1 MRIHPALPIERCI
14 TAIVLLD
21 MNTSR
26 RDFLKASALV
36 AGYGILPPSI
46 ARAATADAIGAP
58 TVQRLEAG
66 WEFNRTTFGNPW
78 EMWSLHA
85 AGWSPV
91 QLPHCF
97 NHYDACDP
105 DTPAYR
111 GQGWYRTKIDPINP
125 YPGGRTLLHFSGAG
139 QRTSV
144 YAGNTLMGHNT
155 GGYNEFVVDL
165 TRAERNSHGEIPLA
179 VLCDNS
185 RDIHAIPSDVSDFN
199 LYGGIYRH
207 LRLVYVPAIA
217 IELLH
222 IKTDVTPGKPVQCSV
237 LARLY
242 NPESLTAPLEISVVV
257 TAPDDSIAH
266 SENVTLQPWDG
277 LRELAQFTIP
287 NPRLWSLSSPALYQ
301 CRLALRSQ
309 YGEQASTQRFGL
321 RHIEFQEH
329 GPFFL
334 NGEKLFLRGTHRHE
348 DHAGAA
354 AAVPDDITRRE
365 LRMIRDMGANFIRLA
380 HYQQSE
386 LVLDLCDELGLI
398 VWEELPWCRAGG
410 GDAALRANARHLLQL
425 MIEQHYNHPSI
436 VFWSLG
442 NEEDW
447 PGIDPGDGQVT
458 VPELMR
464 QLQDIAHKLDPSR
477 YTSFRRCA
485 PAMDI
490 PDVYSPSIWSGW
502 YSGRYQDYEKTL
514 EGYRN
519 KVRRLLHIEWGADSH
534 ARRHA
539 EEPYGEP
546 DPPFVPSTDTNAAQP
561 PQLPLVKHA
570 DWSETYACDLY
581 DWYLK
586 TQETLPWF
594 AGSAQWIFKDFS
606 TPLRPENPIPRVN
619 QKGLVERDLTYK
631 EGYFVF
637 QSYWAEKP
645 MVHIYGHSWPVRWG
659 KLGQPRLVRVYSNCD
674 SAELF
679 LNGKSCGVKTR
690 NSQDFPCAG
699 LRWSIPFNEGMNV
712 LRAVAKNSGASFADE
727 IHFTFQTTPWE
738 APARL
743 LLAEK
748 SRTPQL
754 ITVETKL
761 VDCHGTLCLDAR
773 NRVRF
778 TLAGPARFNDNLGTS
793 TGSRVIEVY
802 NGRAEISFI
811 PGTQPSVI
819 GVASEGIAESLLNV
833 GV

>member
-1 MRIHPALPIERCI
+1 MK
-14 TAIVLLD
+14 
-21 MNTSR
+21 TSR
-26 RDFLKASALV
+26 RSFLKSSALL
-36 AGYGILPPSI
+36 AGVSATSYSALSPSI
-46 ARAATADAIGAP
+46 ARAAALGSVSTP
-58 TVQRLEAG
+58 TVQPLETG
-66 WEFNRTTFGNPW
+66 WEFTRTTFGNPW
-78 EMWSLHA
+78 EMWTLPA
-85 AGWSPV
+85 AGWQTV

-105 DTPAYR
+105 DAPAYR
-111 GQGWYRTKIDPINP
+111 GQGWYRTRLKPANP
-125 YPGGRTLLHFSGAG
+125 FPGGRTLLHFGAAG

-144 YAGNTLMGHNT
+144 YAGNTLMGHNV

-165 TRAERNSHGEIPLA
+165 TRAELDSNGEIPLA

-207 LRLVYVPAIA
+207 LTLVYVPAVALEI
-217 IELLH
+217 LH
-222 IKTDVTPGKPVQCSV
+222 IKSDATPGQPAQCSV

-242 NPESLTAPLEISVVV
+242 NPESRTGRLDLALTITAADGSTVYATSLRLE
-257 TAPDDSIAH
+257 AWQAM
-266 SENVTLQPWDG
+266 
-277 LRELAQFTIP
+277 RELVQFTVP
-287 NPRLWSLSSPALYQ
+287 KPQLWSPSSPSLYQ
-301 CRLALRSQ
+301 CRLTLHSQ
-309 YGEQASTQRFGL
+309 YGEQTIAQRFGL
-321 RHIEFQEH
+321 RHFEFQEH

-334 NGEKLFLRGTHRHE
+334 NGDKLFLRGTHRHE
-348 DHAGAA
+348 DHAGVA

-365 LRMIRDMGANFIRLA
+365 FGMIREMGANFIRLA

-386 LVLDLCDELGLI
+386 LVLDLCDELGLV

-410 GDAALRANARHLLQL
+410 GDAALRANARHLLQV

-436 VFWSLG
+436 AFWSLG

-447 PGIDPGDGQVT
+447 PGIDSGDGQVT

-464 QLQDIAHKLDPSR
+464 QLQEIAHKQDPSR

-485 PAMDI
+485 PAVGI
-490 PDVYSPSIWSGW
+490 PDVYSPSIWPGW
-502 YSGRYQDYEKTL
+502 YSGRYEDYEKTL
-514 EGYRN
+514 EKYRGE
-519 KVRRLLHIEWGADSH
+519 VRRLLHIEWGADSH

-546 DPPFVPSTDTNAAQP
+546 YPPFATPLEKNSAQP
-561 PQLPLVKHA
+561 PRLPLAKHGQ
-570 DWSETYACDLY
+570 WSETYACDLY

-606 TPLRPENPIPRVN
+606 TPSRPENPIPRVN

-645 MVHIYGHSWPVRWG
+645 MAHIYGHTWPVRWG
-659 KLGQPRLVRVYSNCD
+659 RPGQSRLVRVYSNCD

-699 LRWSIPFNEGMNV
+699 LRWSIPFGEGANV
-712 LRAVAKNSGASFADE
+712 LRAVARKSGSTVTDE
-727 IHFTFQTTPWE
+727 VRFTYQTTPWE

-743 LLAEK
+743 LLTEI
-748 SRTPQL
+748 SRTKQL
-754 ITVETKL
+754 ITVEAKL
-761 VDCHGTLCLDAR
+761 VDQRGTLCLDAR

-778 TLAGPARFNDNLGTS
+778 TLAGAGRLNDNLGTA
-793 TGSRVIEVY
+793 TGSRVIELY
-802 NGRAEISFI
+802 NGRAEISFF
-811 PGTQPSVI
+811 PGAQSSVI
-819 GVASEGIAESLLNV
+819 GATSEGIAEAFLTV
-833 GV
+833 R

>member
-1 MRIHPALPIERCI
+1 MQIRTALQNQRCI
-14 TAIVLLD
+14 TAIALLV

-26 RDFLKASALV
+26 RDFLKASAL
-36 AGYGILPPSI
+36 ATGYGLLSPTI
-46 ARAATADAIGAP
+46 ARAATWNAIGAP
-58 TVQRLEAG
+58 TVKLLETG
-66 WEFNRTTFGNPW
+66 WEFSRTTFGNPW
-78 EMWSLHA
+78 EMWSLHP
-85 AGWSPV
+85 AGWNPV
-91 QLPHCF
+91 NLPHCF
-97 NHYDACDP
+97 NHYDCCDP

-111 GQGWYRTKIDPINP
+111 GQGWYRTKINPSNP
-125 YPGGRTLLHFSGAG
+125 YPGGRTLLHFGAAG
-139 QRTSV
+139 QRASI
-144 YAGNTLMGHNT
+144 YAGNTLMGHNI

-165 TRAERNSHGEIPLA
+165 TSAERDAKGEISLA
-179 VLCDNS
+179 VLCDNA

-207 LRLVYVPAIA
+207 LRLVYVPAVA
-217 IELLH
+217 LDLLH
-222 IKTDVTPGKPVQCSV
+222 VKTDVTPGQPAQCSV
-237 LARLY
+237 QARLY
-242 NPESLTAPLEISVVV
+242 NPESLTASLELALVIL
-257 TAPDDSIAH
+257 APDGSIEYSANL
-266 SENVTLQPWDG
+266 SLQPWDG
-277 LRELAQFTIP
+277 VRELAKFTIST
-287 NPRLWSLSSPALYQ
+287 PRLWSPSSPALYQ

-309 YGEQASTQRFGL
+309 YGEQDSTQRFGL
-321 RHIEFQEH
+321 RHLEFQEH

-348 DHAGAA
+348 DHAGTA

-436 VFWSLG
+436 AFWSLG

-464 QLQDIAHKLDPSR
+464 QLQDIAHTLDPSR
-477 YTSFRRCA
+477 FTSFRRCSFA
-485 PAMDI
+485 TDI

-502 YSGRYQDYEKTL
+502 YSGRYQDYEKTI
-514 EGYRN
+514 ESYRN
-519 KVRRLLHIEWGADSH
+519 KIRRLLHIEWGADSH

-539 EEPYGEP
+539 EEPYGESY
-546 DPPFVPSTDTNAAQP
+546 PPFVSPTDTNAAKP

-570 DWSETYACDLY
+570 DWSETYACDLF

-586 TQETLPWF
+586 TQESLPWF

-606 TPLRPENPIPRVN
+606 TPSRPENPIPCVN
-619 QKGLVERDLTYK
+619 QKGLVERDLTPK

-637 QSYWAEKP
+637 QSYWAERP

-659 KLGQPRLVRVYSNCD
+659 RPSQPRLVRVYSNC
-674 SAELF
+674 SSVELF
-679 LNGKSCGVKTR
+679 LNGQFCGTKTR

-699 LRWSIPFNEGMNV
+699 LRWNIPFNEGANV
-712 LRAVAKNSGASFADE
+712 LRAVAKKSGVSVADE
-727 IHFTFQTTPWE
+727 IHFIYQTTPWE

-743 LLAEK
+743 LLTEK
-748 SRTPQL
+748 SRTPQS
-754 ITVETKL
+754 ITVEAEL
-761 VDCHGTLCLDAR
+761 VDQHGTLCLDAR

-778 TLAGPARFNDNLGTS
+778 SLAGPSRLNDNLGTA
-793 TGSRVIEVY
+793 TGSRVIELA
-802 NGRAEISFI
+802 NGRAEISFL
-811 PGTQPSVI
+811 PAAQPSII
-819 GVASEGIAESLLNV
+819 GVASEGIVEAFLRL
-833 GV
+833 